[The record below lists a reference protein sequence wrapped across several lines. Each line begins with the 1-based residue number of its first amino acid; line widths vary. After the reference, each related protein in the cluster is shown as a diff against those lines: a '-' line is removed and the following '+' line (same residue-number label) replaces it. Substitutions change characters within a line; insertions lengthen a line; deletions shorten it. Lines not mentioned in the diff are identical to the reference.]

1 MALHVNNL
9 FKATASN
16 QLCKAFG
23 IKVSPH
29 THIVQLAKNA
39 GFESLFIDLEHAWLS
54 LDQTTSLC
62 HVGLLAGIS
71 PFVRVPHKCGNGF
84 VQRVLD
90 GGAMGV
96 IFPHIHSAE
105 DAKAAV
111 SICKYPP
118 QGCRSMTGQLPQFG
132 LQGIPVQE
140 TIRQANQSASTV
152 FAMIE
157 SHDAVERAGEI
168 AAVEGVDVILVGSLD
183 LSIELGIPGQF
194 NSEQYRT
201 ALETVSKAC
210 RTHGKI
216 FGLAG
221 IYDDPVIQDWAINE
235 LGVRFMLVQQDT
247 SLISG
252 GGKRAAA
259 AVPLV
264 RT

>member
-1 MALHVNNL
+1 
-9 FKATASN
+9 
-16 QLCKAFG
+16 
-23 IKVSPH
+23 
-29 THIVQLAKNA
+29 
-39 GFESLFIDLEHAWLS
+39 
-54 LDQTTSLC
+54 
-62 HVGLLAGIS
+62 
-71 PFVRVPHKCGNGF
+71 
-84 VQRVLD
+84 
-90 GGAMGV
+90 
-96 IFPHIHSAE
+96 
-105 DAKAAV
+105 
-111 SICKYPP
+111 
-118 QGCRSMTGQLPQFG
+118 MTGQLPQFG

-194 NSEQYRT
+194 NSEEYRT